1 MKKILKIFFLSVF
14 IILLS
19 LYLVL
24 NLYISSK
31 TIKVDVNLLKQKTNI
46 QLSGE
51 QIKIACCIFTNKIEP
66 DFKKLPLFI
75 DAFSKRNFVA
85 HQTAQLYFE
94 HFNSRNRKIKTMEWR
109 FIILATSRYIVR
121 KIDYRDCYN
130 YLFSY
135 FYFGN
140 NITNIENASL
150 NFFNKKYHELT
161 AEEFKN
167 LCLKT
172 LKPI

>member
-31 TIKVDVNLLKQKTNI
+31 TIKVDVNLLKQKTNV
-46 QLSGE
+46 QLSDE
-51 QIKIACCIFTNKIEP
+51 QIKIASYIFTNNIKP
-66 DFKKLPLFI
+66 DFKKLPLII
-75 DAFSKRNFVA
+75 DTFSKRNFVA

-94 HFNSRNRKIKTMEWR
+94 HFDSRNRKIKTMEWR

-150 NFFNKKYHELT
+150 KFFNKKYQELT
-161 AEEFKN
+161 ADEFKN
-167 LCLKT
+167 LCLRT